1 MVLARMTAEH
11 EETQENKQRCWIE
24 ALHEE
29 ANFLLV
35 NLGLR
40 GARPVILIHE
50 GSQDWGR
57 WDPLNLSISMSRTL
71 IEECPWWVVLEI
83 FKHELAHLACDQTC
97 AAPEPPH
104 GPTFRMFCEALEV
117 ESWARAASCGKPL
130 EELRA
135 LSDWRTRPASSATVK
150 YRRRLQKLLALAESS
165 NEHEAYLAMRRA
177 RELQSKHRIEEIE
190 QGIADGC
197 VNLEIGLGK
206 QRQRPYEGRIAS
218 ILINHFH
225 VEIVFLSRF
234 NAMRCQEEALIDLMG
249 RPEDVVLAE
258 YVHSFLHK
266 SAEALWQSRREQ
278 TGAKGLRARNSYI
291 RGLLAGFHEKLD
303 REREDSALGAK
314 GASSQAL
321 ILAADAER
329 LGFKAQRYPRLTSRL
344 STARVDGSAF
354 AEGRSE
360 GAKLTL
366 RTPIASSAPT
376 STRPKLLRS

>member
-1 MVLARMTAEH
+1 MTAEH
-11 EETQENKQRCWIE
+11 EETQENRQHCWIG

-29 ANFLLV
+29 ATGLLAD
-35 NLGLR
+35 LGL
-40 GARPVILIHE
+40 GWSRPAILIHE
-50 GSQDWGR
+50 GSQHWGR
-57 WDPLNLSISMSRTL
+57 WDPLNLTISLSRTL
-71 IEECPWWVVLEI
+71 IEECPWWVVVEI
-83 FKHELAHLACDQTC
+83 LKHELAHLACDQTC
-97 AAPEPPH
+97 AASEPPH

-117 ESWARAASCGKPL
+117 EPWASAATCGKPL

-135 LSDWRTRPASSATVK
+135 LSDWRTRSASSATVK

-177 RELQSKHRIEEIE
+177 RELQSTHRIDELE
-190 QGIADGC
+190 QGVAGGC

-234 NAMRCQEEALIDLMG
+234 NAMTCQEEALVDLMG
-249 RPEDVVLAE
+249 RPEDVLLAE

-266 SAEALWQSRREQ
+266 STEALWQSRRKQ

-303 REREDSALGAK
+303 QERDGDALGDMRA
-314 GASSQAL
+314 ASQAL

-329 LGFKAQRYPRLTSRL
+329 LGFKARRYPRLTSRRC
-344 STARVDGSAF
+344 TARVDGGAF

-366 RTPIASSAPT
+366 RTPIASSAPA
-376 STRPKLLRS
+376 SARPKLLRS

>member
-1 MVLARMTAEH
+1 MTAEH
-11 EETQENKQRCWIE
+11 EETQEDRQRCWIA
-24 ALHEE
+24 ALHQE
-29 ANFLLV
+29 AKFLLRD
-35 NLGLR
+35 LGLR
-40 GARPVILIHE
+40 VSRPVILIHE
-50 GSQDWGR
+50 GSQHWGR
-57 WDPLNLSISMSRTL
+57 WDPLNLTISMSRTL

-104 GPTFRMFCEALEV
+104 GPTFRMFCEALNV
-117 ESWARAASCGKPL
+117 EPWTRTSSCGKSL

-135 LSDWRTRPASSATVK
+135 LSDWRTRPASSATLK

-177 RELQSKHRIEEIE
+177 RELQSKYRIKEIE
-190 QGIADGC
+190 QGITDGC
-197 VNLEIGLGK
+197 VNLVIGQGK

-234 NAMRCQEEALIDLMG
+234 NATTCQEEALVDLMG

-266 SAEALWQSRREQ
+266 SAETLWQSRRKE
-278 TGAKGLRARNSYI
+278 TGAKGVRARNSYI

-303 REREDSALGAK
+303 QERNDSVLGATE
-314 GASSQAL
+314 ASSQAL

-329 LGFKAQRYPRLTSRL
+329 LGFKARRYPRLTSRR

-354 AEGRSE
+354 AEGKNE

-366 RTPIASSAPT
+366 RTPIASSAPP
-376 STRPKLLRS
+376 SARPKLLRSH